1 MPGDREPHALM
12 GDRPAEPG
20 PPALSRREAAEVEKA
35 ARIAPKDIDAAGAMW
50 RKYAGDLAG
59 LFDAGPDGGA

>member
-1 MPGDREPHALM
+1 MPPETHGKTI
-12 GDRPAEPG
+12 PAEGDG
-20 PPALSRREAAEVEKA
+20 PPALSRREAAEVERA